1 MRPPAVKRRNFLI
14 GGIAASAAVRARPF
28 RVYSF
33 PSQIVLYSPEEE
45 KFLRW
50 ARTYIDEQ
58 AAKYGIIGPVN
69 VVGPPH
75 DVSIPTSLA
84 NAPYVMLRQFKI
96 LSESFPSLEDLA
108 RGKPMKNSMTRI

>member
-1 MRPPAVKRRNFLI
+1 MKRRNFLI
-14 GGIAASAAVRARPF
+14 GGIAASAAVRAWPF

-50 ARTYIDEQ
+50 ARTSIDEQ

-69 VVGPPH
+69 VVGPP

-96 LSESFPSLEDLA
+96 LCESLPSLEDLA
-108 RGKPMKNSMTRI
+108 RGKPMKTQ